1 MSPASASVSADGR
14 YVALVSFAALTA
26 ADLDG
31 LPDIYLLDRATNRL
45 SLESNGSN
53 NPRAVYSQPRLS
65 ASGRYLAFEETLP
78 APQRRFIVQLVVR
91 DRLRDV
97 RTLVAEGVPDGWIGS
112 GALSDDGR
120 VLAFASS
127 FTNLTRGPDGN
138 GDVRDVYILNS
149 ATGVIERASVDN
161 RGEQPAKGE
170 SLMPGVSGSGRY
182 VVFTSTADFDRSTQP
197 GGDDTRTQERFA
209 RIYVR
214 DSHLNVTR
222 CISGGAGTGATRGS
236 SYDGVISRDGRYV
249 AFVSEDSTLVAGDRN
264 RTADVLLYDTVE
276 GTMILVSRSAAGGS
290 ANGASRSPAIS
301 ADGRFVTFQSEASD
315 LVCASRCASA
325 DEDINLLPDI
335 FLFDRTTGVMKRIS
349 AGPAGGWME
358 DSVAPAISA
367 AGDVIAFSSRRPID
381 RSDIDNDFDLFIHVP
396 IPARNGVRQF

>member
-1 MSPASASVSADGR
+1 
-14 YVALVSFAALTA
+14 
-26 ADLDG
+26 
-31 LPDIYLLDRATNRL
+31 
-45 SLESNGSN
+45 
-53 NPRAVYSQPRLS
+53 
-65 ASGRYLAFEETLP
+65 
-78 APQRRFIVQLVVR
+78 
-91 DRLRDV
+91 
-97 RTLVAEGVPDGWIGS
+97 
-112 GALSDDGR
+112 
-120 VLAFASS
+120 
-127 FTNLTRGPDGN
+127 
-138 GDVRDVYILNS
+138 
-149 ATGVIERASVDN
+149 
-161 RGEQPAKGE
+161 
-170 SLMPGVSGSGRY
+170 
-182 VVFTSTADFDRSTQP
+182 
-197 GGDDTRTQERFA
+197 
-209 RIYVR
+209 
-214 DSHLNVTR
+214 
-222 CISGGAGTGATRGS
+222 
-236 SYDGVISRDGRYV
+236 V